1 MHRFPYLLI
10 SILLIN
16 SCQPETG
23 TQSYEDIV
31 TSDIKLFWEAYD
43 QINSTEDSV
52 LQMQYLQELFLD
64 KGTIGLSTIQQVRNY
79 QPEEYLAAIRNYPK
93 YWESVRKSTL
103 EAPQYAAEIQQG
115 IDGFK
120 VLYPAYKPAKI
131 YFEIGVFRTPGTALD
146 SVIIIGAEMAMADE
160 NTAVEELP
168 ESMNYVKDYLKGNPV
183 KDLAFLNVHEYVHSQ
198 QTTTG
203 GYDLLSQSIF
213 EGSAEFIAEIVTQ
226 QASIQPAIAYGKA
239 NDDKVKS
246 RFSEELF
253 SPSYF
258 NWIWNNTDNEFGT
271 RDLGYYIGYAIVSRF
286 YEAAPDKNTALKTI
300 IELDYTDRAKVEA
313 FVQSTAYFEQDLETL
328 KVAYENRRPE
338 VAGFLGWGMNAINV
352 SPGKQ
357 QFTVLFDQVMDARFR
372 STDFGPSGKDHFPKI
387 ETIEFSEDGRSATY
401 TVIMEPNTDYDMIID
416 RGYRTE
422 RGIPLKPFNLKFRTG
437 A

>member
-1 MHRFPYLLI
+1 MHKFTYLLL
-10 SILLIN
+10 SILLLN
-16 SCQPETG
+16 SCQTETES
-23 TQSYEDIV
+23 QSYEDIV
-31 TSDIKLFWEAYD
+31 TSDINLFWQAYD
-43 QINSTEDSV
+43 QINSTKDSV

-64 KGTIGLSTIQQVRNY
+64 QGTIGLSTIQQVRNY
-79 QPEEYLAAIRNYPK
+79 QAEEYLAAIRNYPK

-120 VLYPAYKPAKI
+120 ALYPDYKPAKV

-146 SVIIIGAEMAMADE
+146 SVIMIGAEMAMGDE
-160 NTAVEELP
+160 NTVVEELP

-198 QTTTG
+198 QTATG
-203 GYDLLSQSIF
+203 GYDLLSQSVF
-213 EGSAEFIAEIVTQ
+213 EGSAEFIAEIVIK

-239 NDDKVKS
+239 NDDKVKA

-258 NWIWNNTDNEFGT
+258 NWIWNSTDNEFGT
-271 RDLGYYIGYAIVSRF
+271 RDLGYYIGYAIVSKF
-286 YEAAPDKNTALKTI
+286 YEAVSDKDAALKTI

-313 FVQSTAYFEQDLETL
+313 FVQSTGYFEQDLEAL
-328 KVAYENRRPE
+328 KVAYEDRRPE
-338 VAGFLGWGMNAINV
+338 VAGFLGLGMNAKNV

-357 QFTVLFDQVMDARFR
+357 QFTVIFDQAMDPRFR

-387 ETIEFSEDGRSATY
+387 ETIEFSADGRSATY

-416 RGYRTE
+416 RGYRTK
-422 RGIPLKPFNLKFRTG
+422 RAIPLKPFNLKFRTG